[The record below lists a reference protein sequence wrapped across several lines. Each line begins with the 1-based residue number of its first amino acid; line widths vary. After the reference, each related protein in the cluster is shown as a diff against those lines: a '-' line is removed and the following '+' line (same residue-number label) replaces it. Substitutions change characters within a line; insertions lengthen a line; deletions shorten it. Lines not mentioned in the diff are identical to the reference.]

1 MSQNGKTHVDLSIGQ
16 NVVMAILG
24 LTAAIVGCDRPAAV
38 AQPQVPAAESP
49 ASTSEPRRNPAAPAA
64 TSQAAPRRKPSP
76 SGNPLNAARA
86 YGYLQEI
93 CAIGPRI
100 SGSPGMRQQLRLL
113 REHFAKLGG
122 NVRFQPF
129 MAPNPRGGE
138 KVQLVNMIVEWHPE
152 KKERVL
158 LCAHFDTRPL
168 PDRDPSPSARREGTF
183 IGANDGAS
191 GTALLM
197 ELGHLM
203 RSLDIRYG
211 VDFALFDG
219 EEFVYDERD
228 RYFLGSENFARMYVK
243 EPPAHK
249 YRWGVLLDMVGDAD
263 LQIYQEKISLSW
275 RDTRPLVAQIW
286 GTAQRIGVREF
297 VAQPRHEVQ
306 DDHIPLRQIA
316 NIPTC
321 DIIDFDYP
329 AWHTT
334 ADVPQNCSGES
345 MAKVGWVVLEW
356 LKMQRPKESSA
367 EGRESRARG
376 S

>member
-1 MSQNGKTHVDLSIGQ
+1 MLG
-16 NVVMAILG
+16 MAAA
-24 LTAAIVGCDRPAAV
+24 TAGCGRPAAV
-38 AQPQVPAAESP
+38 AQSQSRPAES
-49 ASTSEPRRNPAAPAA
+49 SAPAIRPRQGA
-64 TSQAAPRRKPSP
+64 SAPSAQAAPRGTASP
-76 SGNPLNAARA
+76 SGNPLNASRA

-158 LCAHFDTRPL
+158 VCAHFDTRPL
-168 PDRDPSPSARREGTF
+168 PDRDPNPAARRAGTF
-183 IGANDGAS
+183 IGANDGGS
-191 GTALLM
+191 GVALLM

-203 RSLDIRYG
+203 RSLDVRYG
-211 VDFALFDG
+211 VDFVLFDG

-263 LQIYQEKISLSW
+263 LQIYQEQFSVSW

-297 VAQPRHEVQ
+297 IAQPKHEVR
-306 DDHIPLRQIA
+306 DDHLPLRQIA
-316 NIPTC
+316 KIPTC
-321 DIIDFDYP
+321 DVIDFDYP

-345 MAKVGWVVLEW
+345 LAKVGWVLLEW
-356 LKMQRPKESSA
+356 LKMHK
-367 EGRESRARG
+367 G

>member
-1 MSQNGKTHVDLSIGQ
+1 M
-16 NVVMAILG
+16 LG
-24 LTAAIVGCDRPAAV
+24 LATAIAGCGRPAAV
-38 AQPQVPAAESP
+38 AQPPNRAADSRPSASDQRQRPAVSA
-49 ASTSEPRRNPAAPAA
+49 TS
-64 TSQAAPRRKPSP
+64 SQAAPRQTTSQPS
-76 SGNPLNAARA
+76 NPLNAARA

-113 REHFAKLGG
+113 RDHFAKLGG
-122 NVRFQPF
+122 HVRFQPF
-129 MAPNPRGGE
+129 MAANPRGGE

-158 LCAHFDTRPL
+158 VCAHFDTRPL
-168 PDRDPSPSARREGTF
+168 PDRDPNPAARRNGTF

-191 GTALLM
+191 GVALLM

-203 RSLDIRYG
+203 KSLDIRYG
-211 VDFALFDG
+211 VDFAFFDG

-228 RYFLGSENFARMYVK
+228 RYFLGSEHFARMYLK
-243 EPPAHK
+243 EPPEHK

-263 LQIYQEKISLSW
+263 LQIYQEQFSVSW

-297 VAQPRHEVQ
+297 VAQPKHEVR
-306 DDHIPLRQIA
+306 DDHLPLRQIA
-316 NIPTC
+316 KIPTC
-321 DIIDFDYP
+321 DVIDFDYP

-334 ADVPQNCSGES
+334 ADVPQNCSGDS
-345 MAKVGWVVLEW
+345 LAKVGWVILEW
-356 LKMQRPKESSA
+356 LKMQGPGEPRAESQ
-367 EGRESRARG
+367 ESKA
-376 S
+376 SE